1 MVNRP
6 DRPIQV
12 TTNGSWDDHP
22 AWDPNGSAIY
32 FRSNRGGEWNIWRI
46 TTR

>member
-1 MVNRP
+1 VARP

-22 AWDPNGSAIY
+22 AWDPAGAAIY
-32 FRSNRGGEWNIWRI
+32 FRSNRGGDWNIWKVA
-46 TTR
+46 TR